1 MRIHIAILKR
11 PYLNMILDGRK
22 QLECRL
28 TRTKCPPFKQ
38 ISAGEKVLLKESGGP
53 IRGEAIVKSVQFF
66 DDLSPSDV
74 ETLHQEYNDQI
85 LGAIEY
91 WQSRKNC
98 RCCSLIWL
106 KKVKKIPPYRVKTK
120 GMRAWLT
127 FENSLPSSLSVDIL

>member
-28 TRTKCPPFKQ
+28 TRTKCQPYKQ
-38 ISAGEKVLLKESGGP
+38 IAAGEKVLLKESGGP
-53 IRGEAIVKSVQFF
+53 IRGEAIVKSVKFF
-66 DDLSPSDV
+66 DNLSPSDV
-74 ETLHQEYNDQI
+74 EKLYRQYNDQI
-85 LGAIEY
+85 LGAKEY
-91 WQSRKNC
+91 WQSRNNC

-106 KKVKKIPPYRVKTK
+106 KKVKKITPYHVKTK

-127 FENSLPSSLSVDIL
+127 YEKALPSSISVDMS